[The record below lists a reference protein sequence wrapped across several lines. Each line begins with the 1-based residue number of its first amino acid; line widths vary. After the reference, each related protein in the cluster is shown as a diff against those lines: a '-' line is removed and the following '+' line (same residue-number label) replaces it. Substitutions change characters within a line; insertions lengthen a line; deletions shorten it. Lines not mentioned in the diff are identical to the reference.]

1 MFLKSPSFYVAM
13 KYKRRIIR
21 GAVCTFLLFGVSW
34 HAGEA
39 TPQSNGA
46 ARSKQ
51 AGEAQGDAKKTFE
64 STCAACHGLD
74 GRGGERGPNIATN
87 QQVQHLP
94 DSEILQIMREGR
106 GYAGMPGF
114 ASLGD
119 SRLQAILSHLRKL
132 QGRDSRA
139 AVTGNAAKGKAAF
152 FGKGGCSSCHMIQGV
167 GGYIAGDL
175 SQYGAN
181 NSPPEVRDAILH
193 PNNENDPRQH
203 VVAVTVEDGQT
214 FTGVI
219 RNEDNFSLQLQTL
232 DGIFH
237 LLPKNALKSV
247 KEQSRSLMP
256 TNYETILSPQ
266 DIDDLA
272 GYLVTVAKTQKKSP
286 TTEDPEED

>member
-1 MFLKSPSFYVAM
+1 M
-13 KYKRRIIR
+13 KFNHRIAR
-21 GAVCTFLLFGVSW
+21 GAVFTFFLFGVSW
-34 HAGEA
+34 HAGKA
-39 TPQSNGA
+39 TQQSSVA
-46 ARSKQ
+46 AKSKR
-51 AGEAQGDAKKTFE
+51 AGGSQSDAKKTFE

-74 GRGGERGPNIATN
+74 GCGGERGPNIATN
-87 QQVQHLP
+87 QQVQRLP

-132 QGRDSRA
+132 QGVDSRA
-139 AVTGNAAKGKAAF
+139 IATGNAARGKAAF

-167 GGYIAGDL
+167 GGYLGSDL

-181 NSPPEVRDAILH
+181 NSPMEVRDAILH

-203 VVAVTVEDGQT
+203 VVTVTVEDGQT
-214 FTGVI
+214 FTGII

-237 LLPKNALKSV
+237 LLRKNTLKGV

-256 TNYETILSPQ
+256 TNYESILSSQ
-266 DIDDLA
+266 DIDDLV
-272 GYLVTVAKTQKKSP
+272 GYLVTVAKTQKKSHAP
-286 TTEDPEED
+286 QDTEED